1 MRSPLCILASDKI
14 ALCFHSNTHSLSMSF
29 SQRSSFRLSTMACM
43 PAPHV
48 CQAPVGCPGHWHY
61 YLWES
66 TAEKPIKNTG
76 FVHVNLELAHTESR
90 PYFLYYQI
98 VLCFIATW
106 RWRPH
111 PLETV
116 YCDGVFICSSLTDVF
131 LTLIRLSGGFRKKS
145 ENGALCCPV
154 LKYHISVLEIVSE
167 LFCGELETL
176 RQSSLSED
184 RGSVNTVFLK
194 QFIILMI
201 YNICAN
207 LKIWNKKVINDRNS
221 N

>member
-29 SQRSSFRLSTMACM
+29 SQRSSFWLSTMACM

-76 FVHVNLELAHTESR
+76 FVHVNPELAHTESR

-98 VLCFIATW
+98 VLCFVATW

-131 LTLIRLSGGFRKKS
+131 FNTDTAVRRIQKEIWKR
-145 ENGALCCPV
+145 CPV
-154 LKYHISVLEIVSE
+154 LSSTKISH
-167 LFCGELETL
+167 FCFGDCEWTL
-176 RQSSLSED
+176 SWRAGKGKNPSITNLCSASVISI
-184 RGSVNTVFLK
+184 RG
-194 QFIILMI
+194 
-201 YNICAN
+201 
-207 LKIWNKKVINDRNS
+207 
-221 N
+221 